1 MDLVAYLEQL
11 GYQPQKIRSEDYW
24 YLSPLRPETVPSF
37 KVNRYLQV
45 WYDHGLGQGGDIID
59 FGTAYFRCTVS
70 EFLQKL
76 SGQVNLPRRPLPP
89 FSFHQPSDAGEKK
102 ISIMSVQPLSDP
114 RLLHYLAERHIALE
128 IARYCKEVSFS
139 LKGKA
144 YKAIG
149 LKNDAGSSPKDITF
163 LDQGAAA
170 VVVVEGLFD
179 LLAYRCLFP
188 EQKVNLLVLNTL
200 AFSEKSPPI
209 LERHEQVQLCL
220 DHNRAGREVTESM
233 IKSTPRYHD
242 ASNLYQGYKDLNEW
256 LMAVERK
263 QQECL
268 LPDRENNR
276 NIGYH
281 L

>member
-1 MDLVAYLEQL
+1 
-11 GYQPQKIRSEDYW
+11 
-24 YLSPLRPETVPSF
+24 
-37 KVNRYLQV
+37 VNRQLQV

-59 FGTAYFRCTVS
+59 FGTAYFRCPVG

-76 SGQVNLPRRPLPP
+76 SGQVNLPRRSLLP
-89 FSFHQPSDAGEKK
+89 FSFHQPPDAGEKK

-128 IARYCKEVSFS
+128 IARRYCKEIGFS
-139 LKGKA
+139 LKGEA

-149 LKNDAGSSPKDITF
+149 LKNDAGGYELRNKYFKAGSAPKDITL
-163 LDQGAAA
+163 LDEGAAA
-170 VVVVEGLFD
+170 IVVVEGLFD

-200 AFSEKSPPI
+200 AFSEKSRPI
-209 LERHEQVQLCL
+209 LERHEQVQFCL
-220 DHNRAGREVTESM
+220 DHDQAGREVTERM
-233 IKSTPRYHD
+233 IKSAPRYQD
-242 ASNLYQGYKDLNEW
+242 ASSLYQGYKDLNEW

-268 LPDRENNR
+268 LPDRENKR